1 MATYISTRFVYTHK
15 LWKFPLISS
24 LFLSCS
30 TVRRKIP
37 FFQHSCILM
46 YPSKSSV
53 MHHDGFSCAI
63 FFFYQAHAL
72 QAQTNICTFFKQ
84 TIDLSSLF
92 WKKKIKINDYIC
104 LTSKTMTLFELYLYC
119 ITLEPKHSIR
129 CYGIRFTIF
138 RLIDIPSSGSIRQGQ
153 RTRRVILRNVNMCN
167 DRGNIFYAIITVEIR
182 FTAVSMIFESSSN
195 SIQQLVYFTFR
206 E

>member
-92 WKKKIKINDYIC
+92 WKKKNKNKWLYMFNLKNHDFIR
-104 LTSKTMTLFELYLYC
+104 TLFVLYYLGTETFD
-119 ITLEPKHSIR
+119 TLLRDTVHNFSFDRYPIVGV
-129 CYGIRFTIF
+129 Y
-138 RLIDIPSSGSIRQGQ
+138 PSG
-153 RTRRVILRNVNMCN
+153 TT
-167 DRGNIFYAIITVEIR
+167 YT
-182 FTAVSMIFESSSN
+182 
-195 SIQQLVYFTFR
+195 
-206 E
+206 